1 MLMCRIIPTGFI
13 PGFLTHDNN
22 LTNEKNLMKF
32 NQISYSG
39 LLIIMGQKTVVWEL
53 RYDPTQQ
60 QEIVHSFHNLV
71 GIGLNIFLVLD
82 R

>member
-1 MLMCRIIPTGFI
+1 MCSIIPTGFI
-13 PGFLTHDNN
+13 PGFLTHDIN

-39 LLIIMGQKTVVWEL
+39 LLIIIGQKTLVWEL